1 MTNKPKIRVMFVCL
15 GNICRS
21 PMAEAIFAQQ
31 VRAAGLQDR
40 IEVASSGTGSWHL
53 GERPHPGTQ
62 AVLQRNQIPLQRD
75 KVAQQLQ
82 REDLTTYDYIVAMDG
97 ENLHAIRQLAST
109 PPPRLY
115 RLLEFSTQ
123 RDIRDVP
130 DPYYTGGFDRVY
142 ELVRDGSAGLLAHI
156 REEHGL

>member
-1 MTNKPKIRVMFVCL
+1 MANETKIRVMFVCL

-21 PMAEAIFAQQ
+21 PMAETVFAQQ
-31 VRAAGLQDR
+31 VMTASLQDQ
-40 IEVASSGTGSWHL
+40 IMVASSGTGSWHL

-62 AVLQRNQIPLQRD
+62 AVLQRNQIPLRSD

-82 REDLTTYDYIVAMDG
+82 REDLTSYDYIVAMDG
-97 ENLHAIRQLAST
+97 ENLHAIRQIAST
-109 PPPRLY
+109 PLPRLY
-115 RLLEFSTQ
+115 RLLEFSAQ
-123 RDIRDVP
+123 RDTRDVP
-130 DPYYTGGFDRVY
+130 DPYYTGGFDHVY